1 MKKLIMGLV
10 LSAGVYASAY
20 ADVPPP
26 IPPHAHGSACND
38 VPPPIPPHAGS
49 RQ

>member
-10 LSAGVYASAY
+10 LSAGVYASAF

-26 IPPHAHGSACND
+26 IPPHAHAVASND
-38 VPPPIPPHAGS
+38 VPPPIPPHEGS
-49 RQ
+49 PQ